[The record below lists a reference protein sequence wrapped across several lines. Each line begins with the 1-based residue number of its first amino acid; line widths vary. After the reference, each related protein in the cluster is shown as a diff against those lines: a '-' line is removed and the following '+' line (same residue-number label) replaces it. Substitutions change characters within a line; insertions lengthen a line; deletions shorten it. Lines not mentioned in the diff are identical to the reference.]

1 MAKLMERKSETEKA
15 TEALSGQFDALNI
28 IAEHENAKTETHT
41 TSTKTDDAS
50 PKKKERKDQLVTFN
64 LPIEDFD
71 KYKSWFGSKGL
82 SMSMGLRMCLDY
94 VFYQN
99 KTERIEVTKSG
110 IRENDLMRLR

>member
-1 MAKLMERKSETEKA
+1 MAKLTERKSETEQA

-28 IAEHENAKTETHT
+28 IAEHENAKPESRSSAQKSEET
-41 TSTKTDDAS
+41 AQ
-50 PKKKERKDQLVTFN
+50 KKKERKDQLVTFN

-71 KYKSWFGSKGL
+71 KYKSWFGSKGI

-94 VFYQN
+94 LYYQN
-99 KTERIEVTKSG
+99 KAEKIEVTKSG